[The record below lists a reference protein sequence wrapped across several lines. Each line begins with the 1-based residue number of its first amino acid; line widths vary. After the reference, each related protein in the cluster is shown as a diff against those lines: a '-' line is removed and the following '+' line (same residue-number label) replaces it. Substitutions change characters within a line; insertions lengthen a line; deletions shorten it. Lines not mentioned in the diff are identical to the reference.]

1 MSVTET
7 TVNGRMS
14 QNQIPE
20 DVYDDGFLR
29 VEHENYYV
37 ACAGTPLKL
46 PRTEFLI
53 FSRLVRTPDRIV
65 TAKELWGY
73 AWGNDKPL
81 NTESLHVYIYR
92 LRAKLATYDL
102 QIETMVNVGYR
113 LLTSTTRG
121 LSSGA
126 V

>member
-7 TVNGRMS
+7 SVSGRMS

-92 LRAKLATYDL
+92 LRAKLATYGL

-113 LLTSTTRG
+113 LLTSTRD

>member
-7 TVNGRMS
+7 SVSGRMS

-92 LRAKLATYDL
+92 LRAKLATYGL

-113 LLTSTTRG
+113 LLKSTRG
-121 LSSGA
+121 LSSG
-126 V
+126 VI

>member
-7 TVNGRMS
+7 SVSGRMS

-73 AWGNDKPL
+73 AWGNNKPL

-92 LRAKLATYDL
+92 LRAKLATYGL

-113 LLTSTTRG
+113 LLTSTRG
-121 LSSGA
+121 LSSGP

>member
-7 TVNGRMS
+7 SVSGRMS

-37 ACAGTPLKL
+37 ACAGTALKL

-73 AWGNDKPL
+73 PWGNDKPL

-92 LRAKLATYDL
+92 LRAKLATYGL

-113 LLTSTTRG
+113 LLTSTRS
-121 LSSGA
+121 LSSGPA
-126 V
+126 